1 MTEDGACGNVR
12 SLMPPLGKPGPT
24 LSLRDESP
32 AGENR
37 KWNAGRR
44 ARPQAEG
51 GASRFLRGASRT
63 PLACGHQDKCVCR
76 RSALLFICRFFLRHC
91 RARPGNPCGR
101 KARSDLPIRLSEP
114 QFSMDHRVKPG
125 GDEEFCKTRALKN
138 VPRERNCFHLSPVGR
153 GRERERAGEGG
164 QTFEVRTPSPASRTK
179 SSPKPMHRI
188 GDC

>member
-1 MTEDGACGNVR
+1 MRAARR
-12 SLMPPLGKPGPT
+12 SFRIVLGKPGPK

-51 GASRFLRGASRT
+51 GASRLLRGASRT
-63 PLACGHQDKCVCR
+63 PLVCGQKTMR
-76 RSALLFICRFFLRHC
+76 LPAFRSPFICRFFLRHC